1 MADSYELV
9 LVSCLVD
16 SPSDRQQTLSA
27 LQCLSGQQVYYLSS
41 LAGAAVDLIVE
52 AAQRQQLIVGFT
64 ATWDPKHSPTSIYD
78 HRIVSNEELQ
88 SFSQQIQA
96 HYEAVDF
103 DAYIVEESDGDYE
116 TRLANQIY
124 RGYAGRIVVLTLPEV
139 IKTCLSLMGVD
150 NAAYPPVFSIWQVQS
165 QDRTTLNTFT
175 ATSYEELAVLLFD
188 PQSSTSPPLP
198 EVTPGQ
204 SSDLLRNISLT
215 TSVMLEEPRAQ
226 PLAVST
232 LIPELMLEP
241 SSQLEQL
248 FSQEV
253 GQLCEAF
260 TAQLAS
266 GAVGASGGQAIGAVN
281 SVLAGI
287 KRQLAKQQEQLE
299 KEAVDL
305 GKENAVL
312 QEVQTEF
319 RAVLEGQN
327 AVEFALSQL
336 SEVLFPAISAVKAR
350 ISALETIE
358 LNARQP
364 VQTSGKLPLTI
375 QAYTTK
381 PDDPCVYLSIA
392 SRKLYPVWGYVLIY
406 QAEVLVAESRTPVSF
421 QYLQELNVADI
432 SPLPQGQ
439 YQAVVAHFLDR
450 SPISNLFPFAINTN
464 PEATILNRNY
474 RYSCV
479 YKYIPNIAEVEAAL
493 REQEGDGAVE
503 MLRRLA
509 AQWQNEEQNRAEEFI
524 QIVTRGGGEES
535 IRKSLAE
542 RGFQL

>member
-1 MADSYELV
+1 MADMYELA

-16 SPSDRQQTLSA
+16 TPSDRQQTLSA
-27 LQCLSGQQVYYLSS
+27 LQRLSGQQVYYLSS
-41 LAGAAVDLIVE
+41 LTGAALDLIVE
-52 AAQRQQLIVGFT
+52 AGQRQPLAVGLT
-64 ATWDPKHSPTSIYD
+64 AAWDPKHSPNSIHD
-78 HRIVSNEELQ
+78 HRIANNEELQ
-88 SFSQQIQA
+88 SISQQIQA

-116 TRLANQIY
+116 TRLANEIY
-124 RGYAGRIVVLTLPEV
+124 RGYTGRIVVLTLPEV
-139 IKTCLSLMGVD
+139 IKTCLALMGVD
-150 NAAYPPVFSIWQVQS
+150 NVAYPPVLSMWQVQS
-165 QDRTTLNTFT
+165 QGRVTLNTFT
-175 ATSYEELAVLLFD
+175 ATTYEEIDMLFD
-188 PQSSTSPPLP
+188 PLSSTRAP
-198 EVTPGQ
+198 EPVVTPGQ
-204 SSDLLRNISLT
+204 SLREIPITESF
-215 TSVMLEEPRAQ
+215 MLEEPSPQ

-232 LIPELMLEP
+232 LIPELTLEP

-266 GAVGASGGQAIGAVN
+266 GAVGASGGQAIGAVS
-281 SVLAGI
+281 SVLGGI
-287 KRQLAKQQEQLE
+287 KRQLAKQQELLA

-327 AVEFALSQL
+327 AVEYALSQL
-336 SEVLFPAISAVKAR
+336 SEGLFPAISAVKAR

-358 LNARQP
+358 MNARQP

-392 SRKLYPVWGYVLIY
+392 SRKLYPVWGYVRIY

-432 SPLPQGQ
+432 SPLQQGQ
-439 YQAVVAHFLDR
+439 YQAVIAHFLDK

-464 PEATILNRNY
+464 PEATIFNRNY

-479 YKYIPNIAEVEAAL
+479 YKYVPNIAEVEAAL

-524 QIVTRGGGEES
+524 QIVRRGGGEES
-535 IRKSLAE
+535 IRKNLAE

>member
-9 LVSCLVD
+9 LMSCLVD

-27 LQCLSGQQVYYLSS
+27 LQHLSEQQVYYLSS

-64 ATWDPKHSPTSIYD
+64 PAWDPKHSPTSIYD
-78 HRIVSNEELQ
+78 HRIASNEELQ

-103 DAYIVEESDGDYE
+103 DAYVVEESDGDYQ
-116 TRLANQIY
+116 TRLADQIY
-124 RGYAGRIVVLTLPEV
+124 RGYVGRIVVLTLPEV

-150 NAAYPPVFSIWQVQS
+150 NAVYPPVCSIWQVQS
-165 QDRTTLNTFT
+165 QDRTTVNTFT
-175 ATSYEELAVLLFD
+175 ATSYEELGMLLD
-188 PQSSTSPPLP
+188 PQSSTRPPLP
-198 EVTPGQ
+198 VGTPGQ
-204 SSDLLRNISLT
+204 PSGLIGSISLT

-358 LNARQP
+358 MNARQP

-439 YQAVVAHFLDR
+439 YQAVIAHFLDR

-479 YKYIPNIAEVEAAL
+479 YKYIPKIAEVEAAL